1 MENTAVLRKEI
12 ITAIFPAGIPR
23 LWCPLLTH
31 YRDDGAI
38 DFERMT
44 RQLEAIVTAVE
55 GFLIPGST
63 GDGWELDDSQTLE
76 VAGFAVRQ
84 AQKYGCRLLLG
95 VLKSDT
101 AAMIRMIS
109 ALPGAEAA
117 GQSKDD
123 MLRILREKHI
133 AGFTVCPP
141 TGKDLTQ
148 PEIMAAL
155 TEVLELGLPTALYQ
169 LPQVT
174 GNEVA
179 PETFAGLARR
189 YANLIFFKD
198 SSGQDRIACSGADG
212 GGIFMV
218 RGAEGDYADW
228 LKSAAGPYDGF
239 LLSTANVFARE
250 LKALIAGLERGDREA
265 AAAISCRLT
274 AAINEV
280 FALVQP
286 LPYGNPFTN
295 ANKACDHFFAFGTAA
310 EHRPPPLLR
319 AGVRLPGGV
328 MTATQDILRRY
339 LLLPE
344 KGYLEG

>member
-1 MENTAVLRKEI
+1 MEDPACLRKNI
-12 ITAIFPAGIPR
+12 IAATFPDGVPR

-31 YRDDGAI
+31 YHDDGTI

-44 RQLEAIVTAVE
+44 RHLEAIVPAVE

-63 GDGWELDDSQTLE
+63 GDGWELDDTQTLD
-76 VAGFAVRQ
+76 VARFAVRQ
-84 AQKYGCRLLLG
+84 AQKLGCRLLLG
-95 VLKSDT
+95 VLKRDT
-101 AAMIRMIS
+101 TAMIRTIS
-109 ALPGAEAA
+109 ALLGAEAA
-117 GQSKDD
+117 GQSKEDT
-123 MLRILREKHI
+123 LRILREKHI
-133 AGFTVCPP
+133 VGFTVCPP
-141 TGKDLTQ
+141 AGKDLTQ
-148 PEIMAAL
+148 SQIMAAL
-155 TEVLELGLPTALYQ
+155 GEILEMGLPTALYQ

-198 SSGQDRIACSGADG
+198 SSGQDRIARSGADG

-218 RGAEGDYADW
+218 RGAEGDYVDW
-228 LKSAAGPYDGF
+228 LKIAAGPYDGF

-250 LKALIAGLERGDREA
+250 LKPLIAGLERGDRAA
-265 AAAISCRLT
+265 AAAISRRLT
-274 AAINEV
+274 AAINEI
-280 FALVQP
+280 FALVRT

-310 EHRPPPLLR
+310 ERRPPPLLR
-319 AGVRLPGGV
+319 SGVRLPGGV
-328 MTATQDILRRY
+328 MAATQDILRRY